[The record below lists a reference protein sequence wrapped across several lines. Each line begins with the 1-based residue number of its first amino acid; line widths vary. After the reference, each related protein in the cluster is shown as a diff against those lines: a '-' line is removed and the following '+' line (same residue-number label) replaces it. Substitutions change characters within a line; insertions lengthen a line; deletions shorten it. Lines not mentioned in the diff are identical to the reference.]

1 MDWLEEELRKALAR
15 REPSPDFAVRVR
27 RAARPRPVFA
37 PRRWL
42 GAAAALVVIAGGT
55 GGMAWRRHQGMVAKR
70 QVMLALQISASK
82 LQRIQAHLREVNQ

>member
-42 GAAAALVVIAGGT
+42 GAAAALVVIAGGAA
-55 GGMAWRRHQGMVAKR
+55 GYREHQGRVAKEK
-70 QVMLALQISASK
+70 VLLAMRIASGK
-82 LQRIQAHLREVNQ
+82 LNHIQEHVKGMSQ